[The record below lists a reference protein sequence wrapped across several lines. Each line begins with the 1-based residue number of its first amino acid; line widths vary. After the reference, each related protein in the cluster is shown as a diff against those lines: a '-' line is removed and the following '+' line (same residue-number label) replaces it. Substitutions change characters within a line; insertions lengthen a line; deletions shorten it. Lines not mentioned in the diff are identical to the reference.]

1 MRALGKA
8 ATVGIVAGLLAAGL
22 AVEAPGAAAVAAPG
36 AGASA
41 APGAGWAAVAA
52 PGAAGMQAP
61 YADLTDAGTAGLAV
75 EAPAAVEAPG
85 AGASAVAAPGADTAA
100 VAASGPA
107 GVQAPYADLADAGTG
122 ADLWSQDPTAK
133 VPMGSIVKVMTA
145 YVVIQA
151 GNLDQLITVPSG
163 ITAYDKDYDAS
174 TAGLK
179 PGEKLTARQLLYAML
194 LPSGCDAAYT
204 LATAYGPGLPAF
216 IAKMNAT
223 AAQLGLTSTYFT
235 DVSGLPIPAGTSTY
249 SDARDLV
256 SLGRAAM
263 ALPLFASIVQLASYD
278 LPSQSGLHP
287 SFTWKT
293 TNPLIGDYAGTT
305 GIKTGNT
312 QTAGSCLLFEV
323 TRGGKM
329 LIGVV
334 LDDPGFKMAASDAEQ
349 MMNWGWNNS

>member
-1 MRALGKA
+1 MYPFGSGREGEVMRALGKA
-8 ATVGIVAGLLAAGL
+8 AMVGTMAGLLAAGL
-22 AVEAPGAAAVAAPG
+22 AVAAPG
-36 AGASA
+36 AGAT
-41 APGAGWAAVAA
+41 V
-52 PGAAGMQAP
+52 
-61 YADLTDAGTAGLAV
+61 V
-75 EAPAAVEAPG
+75 VPG
-85 AGASAVAAPGADTAA
+85 AGAA
-100 VAASGPA
+100 AASGPA

-122 ADLWSQDPTAK
+122 ADLWNQDPTAE

-174 TAGLK
+174 TAGLR
-179 PGEKLTARQLLYAML
+179 PGEQLTARQLLYAML

-204 LATAYGPGLPAF
+204 LAAAYGPGLPAF

-235 DVSGLPIPAGTSTY
+235 DVSGLPIPTGTSTY

-256 SLGRAAM
+256 ALGRDAM
-263 ALPLFASIVQLASYD
+263 ALPLFASIVQLASYK

-312 QTAGSCLLFEV
+312 QTAGSCLLFEA
-323 TRGGKM
+323 TRGGQT

-334 LDDPGFKMAASDAEQ
+334 LDDPSFKVASSDAQQ